1 MSVEP
6 VKRKQGRPRKNQTA
20 TPSEKHVT
28 SINGTNNPLKT
39 TETEEESTNNT
50 NHASNK
56 RSTLEEAKTRKS
68 LRSSKSSLTKAKSEG
83 ASIAV
88 STRKTSNRLLSISSA
103 VSSSSSVDNQNG
115 NSNSQNKKRQS
126 DKFEEMEV
134 SPVDSNDF
142 DDDTVSE
149 QMNDIDDIV
158 VSDYEID
165 YSSRTE
171 ADRSDQRTAESVSAR
186 LDQKK
191 ALAEVADPCVKQ
203 LNNNLTSCATYKV
216 SLKLFFGN
224 KKNLK
229 NFN

>member
-20 TPSEKHVT
+20 TPSEKYVT
-28 SINGTNNPLKT
+28 SINGTNNPLQT
-39 TETEEESTNNT
+39 TETEEEPTNNT

-56 RSTLEEAKTRKS
+56 RSSLEEAKTRKS

-83 ASIAV
+83 ASIVV

-103 VSSSSSVDNQNG
+103 VSSSSSVDNHNG
-115 NSNSQNKKRQS
+115 NSNNNSQHKKRQPE
-126 DKFEEMEV
+126 KFEEMEV
-134 SPVDSNDF
+134 SPVNSNEF

-165 YSSRTE
+165 NRNRTE
-171 ADRSDQRTAESVSAR
+171 ADSSDQRTAESVSER

-191 ALAEVADPCVKQ
+191 ALAEVADPCLKQ

-216 SLKLFFGN
+216 SL
-224 KKNLK
+224 
-229 NFN
+229 